1 MAKGAQ
7 FSQLYTDLRA
17 ELRRSTSVAVG
28 VEDLATLKRTINHVY
43 RTLYIDYEWPHMR
56 KVFPKIPLAAGQR
69 YYDFPADLDNDLLEG
84 AVVWNGNT
92 TREVRVGIGFD
103 EYGYLDPDED
113 ERQDPVQAIDFR
125 FTGTAT
131 QIEVWPLPATSDY
144 SIQLRGYVELPKLV
158 NDSDKCWLDD
168 ELVVLFA
175 AAELLKGSKA
185 EDADSKL
192 LIAQGY
198 LQRLKARSKGPAK
211 RVSMGLGS
219 SGRGSGYE
227 GVSINIKPRA

>member
-7 FSQLYTDLRA
+7 FLQLYTDLRA

-28 VEDLATLKRTINHVY
+28 SDDLDVLKRTINHVY
-43 RTLYIDYEWPHMR
+43 RTLYIDFEWPHMR
-56 KVFPKIPLAAGQR
+56 KVFPKITLNAGQR
-69 YYDFPADLDNDLLEG
+69 YYDFPADLDNDLLEK
-84 AVVWNGNT
+84 AVVWNGNVKT
-92 TREVRVGIGFD
+92 DLQVGIGFD
-103 EYGYLDPDED
+103 EYGYLDSDED
-113 ERQDPVQAIDFR
+113 ERQDPIQAIDFR
-125 FTGTAT
+125 FTGTSI
-131 QIEVWPLPATSDY
+131 QLEVWPIPASSDNKL
-144 SIQLRGYVELPKLV
+144 QLKGYLLLDRLV
-158 NDSDKCWLDD
+158 NDIDKCWLDD

-175 AAELLKGSKA
+175 AAELLKGTKA

-211 RVSMGLGS
+211 HFSMGLGS
-219 SGRGSGYE
+219 QSNSGYQ

>member
-7 FSQLYTDLRA
+7 FLQLYTDLRA

-28 VEDLATLKRTINHVY
+28 SDDLDVLKRTINHVY
-43 RTLYIDYEWPHMR
+43 RTLYIDFEWPHMR
-56 KVFPKIPLAAGQR
+56 KVFPKITLNAGQR
-69 YYDFPADLDNDLLEG
+69 YYDFPADLDNELLQK
-84 AVVWNGNT
+84 AVVWNGNVND
-92 TREVRVGIGFD
+92 EVRVGIGSD
-103 EYGYLDPDED
+103 EYSFLDSDED
-113 ERQDPVQAIDFR
+113 ERQDPVQSIDFR
-125 FTGTAT
+125 FTGTSV
-131 QIEVWPLPATSDY
+131 QLEVWPIPASSDNKL
-144 SIQLRGYVELPKLV
+144 QLSGYVLLPKLV

-168 ELVVLFA
+168 ELIVLFA
-175 AAELLKGSKA
+175 AAELLKGTKA

-219 SGRGSGYE
+219 SGSLGFQ